1 MGEPANDLSWW
12 NVAEASTFVF
22 FAAFISLI
30 MGIKLE
36 MSLLVSGARC
46 VIQLSLMGLVLDDV
60 LKTTHMSVIIAMSV
74 VLVLLASYE
83 TVFNRTKKTFKR
95 MFPIMFGILL
105 FSNMLITYVGTAF
118 VLRVTPFWDPPTFV
132 PIIGMLLGNS
142 MTSVAMATER
152 CLDQFK
158 IHAPVLETRLSYG
171 ANRYEA
177 SLPLA
182 VEAIRLALIPVI
194 TQLSV
199 MGMINIPGMM
209 TGQIMAGTP
218 IMDAVIYQ
226 QCIMFMVAASSTLGV
241 IMAVVACMSI
251 LIDKEQT
258 MRHDRVY
265 DNTSISFKKL
275 KKWILPICC
284 KRYRPKKSEGD
295 VIS

>member
-1 MGEPANDLSWW
+1 MDAPGNDLTWW

-30 MGIKLE
+30 LGIKLE
-36 MSLLVSGARC
+36 LSLIVSGIRC
-46 VIQLSLMGLVLDDV
+46 VVQLSLMGLVLDDV
-60 LKTTHMSVIIAMSV
+60 LKTTHMSIIITMSV

-95 MFPIMFGILL
+95 MFPIMFGILF
-105 FSNMLITYVGTAF
+105 FSNMFITYLGTAF
-118 VLRVTPFWDPPTFV
+118 VLRVTPFWDPSTFV

-158 IHAPVLETRLSYG
+158 LHAPVLETRLSYG

-226 QCIMFMVAASSTLGV
+226 QCIMFMIAASSTLGV
-241 IMAVVACMSI
+241 IMAVTACMLI

-258 MRHDRVY
+258 MRHDRIY
-265 DNTSISFKKL
+265 DNTSFSFKKV
-275 KKWILPICC
+275 KKWFSFLCC
-284 KRYRPKKSEGD
+284 KRSQSKKSVGD
-295 VIS
+295 VAP